1 MRADSKL
8 SRHSTSSKQSNRL
21 DVKSPTKSNKATSE
35 DNLKNLDK
43 NSLFESSS
51 ENDDSS
57 LFEKE
62 KGLKHYFYTSINYF
76 ILNVYFYQVLTARVQ
91 TKSLVMI
98 LHQND
103 QVCLQLQDR

>member
-21 DVKSPTKSNKATSE
+21 EAKSPTKSNKATSE
-35 DNLKNLDK
+35 DNLKSPDQDRNS
-43 NSLFESSS
+43 SLFESSS

-62 KGLKHYFYTSINYF
+62 KGKKIYFKELF
-76 ILNVYFYQVLTARVQ
+76 
-91 TKSLVMI
+91 
-98 LHQND
+98 
-103 QVCLQLQDR
+103 

>member
-8 SRHSTSSKQSNRL
+8 SRNSTSSKKSSKL
-21 DVKSPTKSNKATSE
+21 EPKSPTKINKSE
-35 DNLKNLDK
+35 DNPKSPEQERN

-62 KGLKHYFYTSINYF
+62 KGYKKTN
-76 ILNVYFYQVLTARVQ
+76 
-91 TKSLVMI
+91 
-98 LHQND
+98 
-103 QVCLQLQDR
+103 